1 MLFTPRPALLS
12 LLLGAT
18 LALTVQACTSD
29 GVPDGGG
36 DPSGFKSVSFP
47 DDFEWGT
54 AVAQWQVAGDARANG
69 GEPIDSNWGRFL
81 AIDKAKDGQRNPDG
95 NGFMTGYEA
104 DLDLAASL
112 GLKAFRISLDWSRVE
127 PSPGVYDDAEI
138 AHFVGVLE
146 AANARGLKPVLTF
159 WHWVVPAWVQN
170 PDPATGY
177 VDMLADDDGE
187 IVTRFE
193 AMVRYVLPSVAPHVD
208 TYTTLNEPF
217 SIISAGY
224 MAATFPPGR
233 IFPDVPAATRVGLN
247 LIFMH
252 AKAYDAIKELDTVDA
267 DDDGVANFVGLTQTA
282 NLFYTQT
289 GSAQEELAKDS
300 IGYVFNDWIMIALLD
315 GQLDVNLDGD
325 ALDIDTVPKAEGHY
339 PDLENRLD
347 FIGVQYYGPVVIR
360 EEPLLAEFHPLY
372 GYPMITVEDYDAT
385 LPHNGMGRQISA
397 AGFADTIDH
406 YAQWNIPILLT
417 ENGTTTNGLP
427 VEDDAGTLTDLPR
440 SEDQAAMYLME
451 HLWEVGRAIERGVD
465 IRAYYHWTL
474 ADNFEWVEGA
484 RQRFGAYTVDF
495 DDVDRPRT
503 LTKMGD
509 ALRDV
514 VEKNG
519 IDEELW
525 QTYVLERYPSDTREE
540 GGLTTREPVYEE

>member
-1 MLFTPRPALLS
+1 MSFSTRTVLHV
-12 LLLGAT
+12 
-18 LALTVQACTSD
+18 LALSAAVAVAMQACTSD
-29 GVPDGGG
+29 GVPDAG

-47 DDFEWGT
+47 ASFEWGT

-69 GEPIDSNWGRFL
+69 GEPIDSNWGRYL

-95 NGFMTGYEA
+95 NGFMTQYEA
-104 DLDLAASL
+104 DLDRAASL

-146 AANARGLKPVLTF
+146 AAKARGLKPVLTF

-170 PDPATGY
+170 PDFATGY
-177 VDMLADDDGE
+177 VDMLAAADGE

-193 AMVRYVLPSVAPHVD
+193 AMVRHVLPSVVGLVD
-208 TYTTLNEPF
+208 TYTVLNEPF

-224 MAATFPPGR
+224 MAAEFPPGR

-267 DDDGVANFVGLTQTA
+267 DGDGVTSFVGLTQTA

-289 GSAQEELAKDS
+289 GSAQEVLAKDS
-300 IGYVFNDWIMIALLD
+300 ISYVFNDWIMIALLD

-325 ALDIDTVPKAEGHY
+325 ALDADTLPKAEGHY
-339 PDLENRLD
+339 PELEGRLD

-372 GYPMITVEDYDAT
+372 GYPMITVEDYDAS
-385 LPHNGMGRQISA
+385 LPHNGMGREISA

-427 VEDDAGTLTDLPR
+427 VEDDAGTLVDLPR
-440 SEDQAAMYLME
+440 SEAQAAMYLME
-451 HLWEVGRAIERGVD
+451 HLWEVGRAIARGVD

-474 ADNFEWVEGA
+474 ADNFEWIEGD
-484 RQRFGAYTVDF
+484 RQRFGAYAVDF
-495 DDVDRPRT
+495 DDVNRPRT
-503 LTKMGD
+503 LTKMGE

-519 IDEELW
+519 IDEALW
-525 QTYVLERYPSDTREE
+525 ETYVLDRYPSDTRES
-540 GGLTTREPVYEE
+540 GGLTTREPVYVE